1 MESEEQK
8 ISIGMADSINAF
20 VEDKNIEWIDLGEG
34 VSRKVM
40 SYDSRLMLVKVGF
53 EQGAIGTVHRH
64 YHTQISY
71 VESGEF
77 EVEVD
82 GKKEILKAGDVFHAA
97 PDLLHG
103 VVCMEAGVLIDVF
116 SPMREDFV

>member
-8 ISIGMADSINAF
+8 ISIEMADSINAF

-103 VVCMEAGVLIDVF
+103 VVCIEAGVLIDVF